1 MGLIFDTTE
10 IIHLER
16 NAEHIQELIIGV
28 GEEPFGISIITVSEL
43 LHGVERATTEAIRV
57 KRQAFVEGI
66 LEQFS
71 VLPFD
76 MPAAR
81 MHARIWAILAKR
93 GEVIGAHDLIIAATA
108 ISLDYEVVTSNK
120 KGIYKNRRSPS
131 SLRDLSSLQA
141 RSRVVFTLNASLD
154 CCLNG

>member
-10 IIHLER
+10 VILLER
-16 NAEHIQELIIGV
+16 NAGHIHELIISAGD
-28 GEEPFGISIITVSEL
+28 EPFGISIITVSEL

-66 LEQFS
+66 LEQFP

-81 MHARIWAILAKR
+81 VHARIWAILAKR
-93 GEVIGAHDLIIAATA
+93 GEVIGAYDLIIAATA
-108 ISLDYEVVTSNK
+108 ISFDYEVVTSNK
-120 KGIYKNRRSPS
+120 KDFAKIEG
-131 SLRDLSSLQA
+131 LRV
-141 RSRVVFTLNASLD
+141 R
-154 CCLNG
+154 

>member
-16 NAEHIQELIIGV
+16 NAGRIYELITEAGD
-28 GEEPFGISIITVSEL
+28 EPFGISIITVSEL

-57 KRQAFVEGI
+57 RRQAFIEGI
-66 LEQFS
+66 LEQFP
-71 VLPFD
+71 VMPFD

-81 MHARIWAILAKR
+81 VHARIWATLAKR

-108 ISLDYEVVTSNK
+108 ISLDYAIVTSNTK
-120 KGIYKNRRSPS
+120 DFTQIEG
-131 SLRDLSSLQA
+131 LRV
-141 RSRVVFTLNASLD
+141 R
-154 CCLNG
+154 

>member
-16 NAEHIQELIIGV
+16 NAEHIHELIIGV

-66 LEQFS
+66 LEQFP

-81 MHARIWAILAKR
+81 VHARLGAILAKR
-93 GEVIGAHDLIIAATA
+93 GEVIGAHNLITAATA

-120 KGIYKNRRSPS
+120 KNLQRSKGS
-131 SLRDLSSLQA
+131 ESVKGA
-141 RSRVVFTLNASLD
+141 E
-154 CCLNG
+154 

>member
-16 NAEHIQELIIGV
+16 NAGRIYELITEAGD
-28 GEEPFGISIITVSEL
+28 EPFGISIITVSEL

-57 KRQAFVEGI
+57 RRQAFIEGI
-66 LEQFS
+66 LEQFP
-71 VLPFD
+71 VMPFD

-81 MHARIWAILAKR
+81 VHARIWATLAKR

-108 ISLDYEVVTSNK
+108 ISLDYAIVTSNTK
-120 KGIYKNRRSPS
+120 DFTQLEG
-131 SLRDLSSLQA
+131 LRV
-141 RSRVVFTLNASLD
+141 R
-154 CCLNG
+154 

>member
-16 NAEHIQELIIGV
+16 NAGHLHELIIGA
-28 GEEPFGISIITVSEL
+28 GEETFGISIITVSEL

-57 KRQAFVEGI
+57 KRQAFVESI
-66 LEQFS
+66 LEQFP
-71 VLPFD
+71 VFPFD

-81 MHARIWAILAKR
+81 VHARIWAILSKR

-120 KGIYKNRRSPS
+120 KEFTKIEG
-131 SLRDLSSLQA
+131 LRV
-141 RSRVVFTLNASLD
+141 R
-154 CCLNG
+154 